1 MKDSAK
7 SKKSMGKWYFLIIVV
22 LAYLSIYF
30 FLPDKMMPILCFYV
44 KLILQI
50 LPIFLLVYVI
60 MVLINYFVNNKVLQ
74 KYMGEEA
81 GIKGWVI
88 SIIIGILSSG
98 PIYMWYP
105 LMKDLQNKGIK
116 NRFLVAFLY
125 NRGIKLQW
133 LPLLIQFFGW
143 TFSLTL
149 LIVMAIFSVPQ
160 GIITEKLIGAKGK
173 IENDTRT

>member
-7 SKKSMGKWYFLIIVV
+7 TEKKMGKWYFLIIVV
-22 LAYLSIYF
+22 VIYLAIYF
-30 FLPDKMMPILCFYV
+30 FLPDKMMPILNFYV

-50 LPIFLLVYVI
+50 LPIFLLVYAI
-60 MVLINYFVNNKVLQ
+60 MVLTNYFVNNKILQ
-74 KYMGEEA
+74 KYLGEEA

-88 SIIIGILSSG
+88 SIITGIISMG
-98 PIYMWYP
+98 PVYMWYP

-116 NRFLVAFLY
+116 NRFLVTFLY

-160 GIITEKLIGAKGK
+160 GIITEKLIGAKGR
-173 IENDTRT
+173 IEK

>member
-1 MKDSAK
+1 MEDSK
-7 SKKSMGKWYFLIIVV
+7 SKKNMGKWYFLITVV

-30 FLPDKMMPILCFYV
+30 FLPDKMVLILNFYV

-50 LPIFLLVYVI
+50 LPIFLLVYAI
-60 MVLINYFVNNKVLQ
+60 MVLTNYFVNKKVLQ
-74 KYMGEEA
+74 KYMGKEA
-81 GIKGWVI
+81 GIRGWVI
-88 SIIIGILSSG
+88 SIIAGIISIG
-98 PIYMWYP
+98 PIYVWYP

-133 LPLLIQFFGW
+133 IAMLILYFGW
-143 TFSLTL
+143 VFSLTL

-160 GIITEKLIGAKGK
+160 GIITEKLIGVKGE
-173 IENDTRT
+173 IRNNT

>member
-7 SKKSMGKWYFLIIVV
+7 TDKKMGKWYFLIIVV
-22 LAYLSIYF
+22 VIYLAIYF
-30 FLPDKMMPILCFYV
+30 FLPDKMMPILNFYV

-50 LPIFLLVYVI
+50 LPIFLLVYAI
-60 MVLINYFVNNKVLQ
+60 MVLTNYFVNNKILQ
-74 KYMGEEA
+74 KYLGEEA

-88 SIIIGILSSG
+88 SIITGIISMG
-98 PIYMWYP
+98 PVYMWYP

-116 NRFLVAFLY
+116 NRFLVTFLY

-160 GIITEKLIGAKGK
+160 GIITEKLIGAKGR
-173 IENDTRT
+173 IEK

>member
-1 MKDSAK
+1 MEDSK
-7 SKKSMGKWYFLIIVV
+7 SKKNMGKWYFLITVV
-22 LAYLSIYF
+22 LAYLSLYF
-30 FLPDKMMPILCFYV
+30 FLPDKMVLILNFYV

-50 LPIFLLVYVI
+50 LPIFLLVYAI
-60 MVLINYFVNNKVLQ
+60 MVLTNYFVNNKVLQ

-88 SIIIGILSSG
+88 SIITGIISMG
-98 PIYMWYP
+98 PVYMWYP

-143 TFSLTL
+143 AFSLTL

-160 GIITEKLIGAKGK
+160 GIITEKLIGAKRR
-173 IENDTRT
+173 IEKDT